1 MRYSKTVLLKDGRA
15 CIIRN
20 GTERDA
26 QGVWDNFVLTHGE
39 TEFLTTYP
47 EEVTFTLEQ
56 EEAYLKKKEESNR
69 DAELLAEVSGKVVG
83 TAGICGINASEKTRH
98 RASFG
103 ISIAKA
109 WWGLGI
115 GRALTEA
122 CIECAREA
130 GYLQLEL
137 EVVADNRRATELY
150 KSVGFIEYG
159 RNPKGFRS
167 RNSGWQENVLMRLE
181 LQPEEGKNVCPELYF
196 KGEKNSV

>member
-1 MRYSKTVLLKDGRA
+1 MRYSKTVILKDCRT

-20 GTERDA
+20 GTEQDA
-26 QGVWDNFVLTHGE
+26 QGAWDNFVLTHGE

-47 EEVTFTLEQ
+47 EEVTYTLEQ
-56 EEAYLKKKEESNR
+56 EEAYLKQKEESSR
-69 DAELLAEVSGKVVG
+69 DAALLAEVDGKVVG
-83 TAGICGINASEKTRH
+83 TAGINSINAAEKTRH

-109 WWGLGI
+109 WWRLGI

-122 CIECAREA
+122 CIKCARDA

-137 EVVADNRRATELY
+137 EVVADNRRAMELY
-150 KSVGFIEYG
+150 KSVGFMEYG

-181 LQPEEGKNVCPELYF
+181 L
-196 KGEKNSV
+196 

>member
-1 MRYSKTVLLKDGRA
+1 MKYSKTITLKDGRT
-15 CIIRN
+15 CIVRN
-20 GTERDA
+20 GTKPDA

-56 EEAYLKKKEESNR
+56 EEMYLKKKEESDR
-69 DAELLAEVSGKVVG
+69 DAALLAEVDGKIVG
-83 TAGICGINASEKTRH
+83 TAGIDSHGSAEKTRH

-115 GRALTEA
+115 GHALTEA
-122 CIECAREA
+122 CIECARTV

-137 EVVADNRRATELY
+137 EVVADNYRAMELY
-150 KSVGFIEYG
+150 KSVGFVEYG
-159 RNPKGFRS
+159 RNPKGFLS

-181 LQPEEGKNVCPELYF
+181 LDRQESPRPFSAG
-196 KGEKNSV
+196 